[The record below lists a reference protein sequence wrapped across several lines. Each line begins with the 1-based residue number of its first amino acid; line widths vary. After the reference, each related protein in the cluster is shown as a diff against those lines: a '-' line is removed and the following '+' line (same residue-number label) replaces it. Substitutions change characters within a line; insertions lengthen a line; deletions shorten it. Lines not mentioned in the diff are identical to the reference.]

1 MPNQNRNRNQNR
13 YNNNQNQNERITQ
26 NDVQFSING
35 EIDKNLYNQKAKKIA
50 NILASASRDT
60 NSYTQIRRFYDEVT
74 EFFDEID
81 TSSDKEEAFKTRE
94 PLILML
100 NSKVS
105 YAKGRKKVDEN
116 FVNFV
121 NFSLQQV
128 KDADSFNTFK
138 LFFEAVMGFLRA
150 KKS

>member
-1 MPNQNRNRNQNR
+1 MYNQNRNRH
-13 YNNNQNQNERITQ
+13 NNNRQQDEKITK
-26 NDVQFSING
+26 NDVQFSNNG
-35 EIDKNLYNQKAKKIA
+35 ELDKNLYNQKAEKIA
-50 NILASASRDT
+50 NILASVRGKDI
-60 NSYTQIRRFYDEVT
+60 NSYTQIRRFYDEVV

-81 TSSDKEEAFKTRE
+81 TSSNKQEAFKLRE

-105 YAKGRKKVDEN
+105 YAKGRKKVDKN
-116 FVNFV
+116 FVDFI

-128 KDADSFNTFK
+128 KDVDSFKTFK